1 MFIRPTFSRPHAAS
15 TLVAAALAA
24 LIAIG
29 LLKSVT
35 GAFQRDGS
43 PVEQQ
48 VVAERACAREV
59 YVSERDSCMRAY
71 LVASHPER
79 VASR

>member
-15 TLVAAALAA
+15 TLVAAASAA

-29 LLKSVT
+29 LLTFVT
-35 GAFQRDGS
+35 GAFQRDGA
-43 PVEQQ
+43 PFEQL
-48 VVAERACAREV
+48 VVAERACAKEV
-59 YVSERDSCMRAY
+59 YVSERESCMRAY
-71 LVASHPER
+71 LAASRPES